1 MYFFY
6 LFQTKSKK
14 KSSDQ
19 KVLVSRLEDLQVCD
33 DDIDEIES
41 ESSEDD
47 EFITTELG
55 VPIGE
60 IIEENET
67 EIGELGEFAE
77 NAIIVLEEDENIE
90 QTVFIEN
97 IHEENFLPS
106 APAIEN
112 TGNATKQF
120 EIISYPDLNKMRILE
135 QENNI
140 PKIIPK
146 VLEIHLEPFNEDE
159 LKQFYE
165 NPELKLAEKFQ
176 DEFIEAEL
184 DSNVLVTHILYDL
197 LAKYSKY
204 RSSIKTIDFNLTSCI
219 KECQSKQ
226 NASWEFKENTIR
238 RKSKC
243 GDNELLQ
250 SHQTYKVAEL
260 NELEVDN
267 LLKELQKLLSLGFY
281 DYTNNC
287 FQYIAF
293 KLQIEQKI
301 REILTSCSTFVNI
314 TTNMPVSL
322 NSGTDPSLKSSIS
335 ELRTA
340 ISILFLFLRRP
351 PPDKV
356 FTQHVKEWLLKLV
369 AVHLRI
375 ATWND
380 HLFLIYHTLRCP
392 NNLGTWASS
401 MIQIPFSIIPSDLN
415 SPEIHH
421 CITLLSILLLP
432 IKKRNEFLIELN
444 SNLTS
449 SSAHDENWM
458 LIDSDGEEGTTPSG
472 DYCGIKESD
481 LVSLLNQIPL
491 ENLFRSVTLVELRN
505 ENYTLNENDLTGHHM
520 LKLISFSS
528 TFVKILGE
536 GLKTYDTEKYRQFAK
551 RLARLVRH
559 CVLYLTDVHEIFKK
573 NIFTTD
579 LHLLSRIQ
587 IEYSSFL
594 LKTCCYIYKSRNLGT
609 WQYLVDLPFIYLD
622 IKIMWMLYYHL
633 NVGFADDCLVNLSQ
647 NFKEKIIEK
656 NFENKF
662 NENNIDVP
670 AEDLYYLLQTFS
682 NMILSRHRNDWDFI
696 KLATLHL
703 FEIGYVNKITRE
715 ICYKTTRDLLINIT
729 TKYPE
734 LISDLFIHF
743 KSQISEVCFF
753 FFVNFIYWSF

>member
-1 MYFFY
+1 M
-6 LFQTKSKK
+6 
-14 KSSDQ
+14 
-19 KVLVSRLEDLQVCD
+19 EDLQVCD
-33 DDIDEIES
+33 DEINEIDT
-41 ESSEDD
+41 ESSEED

-60 IIEENET
+60 IIEENEI
-67 EIGELGEFAE
+67 EIGEIGEFAE
-77 NAIIVLEEDENIE
+77 NAVIVIEEEIIEP
-90 QTVFIEN
+90 VFIEN

-106 APAIEN
+106 APLIEN
-112 TGNATKQF
+112 TGNVTTKQY
-120 EIISYPDLNKMRILE
+120 EIISYPDLNKMKILE

-146 VLEIHLEPFNEDE
+146 TKVLEIYLEPFNEDE
-159 LKQFYE
+159 LKQFYD
-165 NPELKLAEKFQ
+165 NPELKLAEQFQ
-176 DEFIEAEL
+176 DQFIEAEL
-184 DSNVLVTHILYDL
+184 NSKVLVTHILYDL
-197 LAKYSKY
+197 LMKYSKY
-204 RSSIKTIDFNLTSCI
+204 RSCIKTIDFDLVNCM
-219 KECQSKQ
+219 KECKSKQ
-226 NASWEFKENTIR
+226 SVAWEVKENTIT

-243 GDNELLQ
+243 GDGELLQ
-250 SHQTYKVAEL
+250 TYQIYQIAEL
-260 NELEVDN
+260 NENVVNN

-281 DYTNNC
+281 DYTNNS

-293 KLQIEQKI
+293 KIQIEQKI
-301 REILTSCSTFVNI
+301 REILTSCSTFINI

-322 NSGTDPSLKSSIS
+322 KSINDPSLNSSIA

-351 PPDKV
+351 SPDKV
-356 FTQHVKEWLLKLV
+356 FTQHVKDWLLKLV
-369 AVHLRI
+369 ALQLRI

-401 MIQIPFSIIPSDLN
+401 MIQIPFAVIPSDLN

-421 CITLLSILLLP
+421 CITILSVLLLP

-444 SNLTS
+444 KNLKS
-449 SSAHDENWM
+449 SSGHEDNWM

-491 ENLFRSVTLVELRN
+491 ENLFRSVALVELRN
-505 ENYTLNENDLTGHHM
+505 GSYTLNESDLTGHHM

-528 TFVKILGE
+528 IFVKILGE

-573 NIFTTD
+573 NTFTTD
-579 LHLLSRIQ
+579 IHLLSRIQ

-609 WQYLVDLPFIYLD
+609 WQYLVDLPFVYLN

-633 NVGFADDCLVNLSQ
+633 NVGFADDCLENLTQ
-647 NFKEKIIEK
+647 NFKEKIIDK

-662 NENNIDVP
+662 NENNVDVP

-682 NMILSRHRNDWDFI
+682 NMILSRDENDWDFI

-729 TKYPE
+729 TKYPV

-743 KSQISEVCFF
+743 KSQISEVCLCFF
-753 FFVNFIYWSF
+753 F

>member
-1 MYFFY
+1 M
-6 LFQTKSKK
+6 
-14 KSSDQ
+14 
-19 KVLVSRLEDLQVCD
+19 EDLQVCD
-33 DDIDEIES
+33 DDIDDEIVS
-41 ESSEDD
+41 ESSDAD

-60 IIEENET
+60 MIEENNAEAR
-67 EIGELGEFAE
+67 EFGEFAE
-77 NAIIVLEEDENIE
+77 NAIIVLEEDANIE

-106 APAIEN
+106 APCFESTTN
-112 TGNATKQF
+112 VTKKF
-120 EIISYPDLNKMRILE
+120 EIISYPDLNKMKILE
-135 QENNI
+135 QENI

-146 VLEIHLEPFNEDE
+146 VLEIQLEPFKEDE

-165 NPELKLAEKFQ
+165 NPELKLAENFQ
-176 DEFIEAEL
+176 DEFIRAEL
-184 DSNVLVTHILYDL
+184 NSNVLQTHILYDL
-197 LAKYSKY
+197 LTKYSKY
-204 RSSIKTIDFNLTSCI
+204 RSCIKTIDFDLANCI
-219 KECQSKQ
+219 RNCESRQ
-226 NASWEFKENTIR
+226 NASWEFKENTIT

-243 GDNELLQ
+243 GDGEML
-250 SHQTYKVAEL
+250 QTYQIYKIAEL
-260 NELEVDN
+260 NEIQVDN

-301 REILTSCSTFVNI
+301 REILTSCSTFINI

-322 NSGTDPSLKSSIS
+322 KSATDPSLKNSIT

-340 ISILFLFLRRP
+340 ISIIFLFLRRP
-351 PPDKV
+351 PPDKI
-356 FTQHVKEWLLKLV
+356 FTQHCREWLLKLV

-392 NNLGTWASS
+392 NNFGIWASS
-401 MIQIPFSIIPSDLN
+401 IIQIPFSIVPSDLN

-421 CITLLSILLLP
+421 CITLLSVLLLP
-432 IKKRNEFLIELN
+432 IKQRNDFLIELN
-444 SNLTS
+444 TKQ
-449 SSAHDENWM
+449 DENWM
-458 LIDSDGEEGTTPSG
+458 LIDSDGEEGTTSSG

-491 ENLFRSVTLVELRN
+491 ENLFRSVTLVEFKN
-505 ENYTLNENDLTGHHM
+505 DNYTLNENDLTGNHM

-528 TFVKILGE
+528 IFVKILGE

-559 CVLYLTDVHEIFKK
+559 CVLYLTDAHEIFKK
-573 NIFTTD
+573 NLLTTD
-579 LHLLSRIQ
+579 IHLLSRIQ

-633 NVGFADDCLVNLSQ
+633 NVGFADDCLTNLSQ
-647 NFKEKIIEK
+647 NFKEKIIER

-682 NMILSRHRNDWDFI
+682 NMILSRDRNDWDFI

-703 FEIGYVNKITRE
+703 FEIGYVNKITKE
-715 ICYKTTRDLLINIT
+715 ICYKTTRDLLLNIT

-734 LISDLFIHF
+734 LISELFIYF

-753 FFVNFIYWSF
+753 EIFSFILYLKKKL